1 MHVGEVCSR
10 SVATC
15 RRETSA
21 LDLARLMRE
30 RGVAE
35 VVVVDSVEG
44 GVTPVG
50 IVTDRDL
57 VVEVMAAGID
67 PNMLRVDQMIVAE
80 PVSVLDAEWMSDAVW
95 HMRGKGIH
103 RLPVVDARN
112 RLIGL
117 LTADD
122 ITRWLAQELTEIT
135 RIRSRSA

>member
-1 MHVGEVCSR
+1 MRVGEVCSR
-10 SVATC
+10 SVVTC

-21 LDLARLMRE
+21 LELALLMRD

-35 VVVVDSVEG
+35 VVVVDTVDG

-57 VVEVMAAGID
+57 VVEVMAAAIE
-67 PNMLRVDQMIVAE
+67 PERLRADQLIVAE
-80 PVSVLDAEWMSDAVW
+80 PESVLDAEWMSDAIW

-117 LTADD
+117 LSAGD
-122 ITRWLAQELTEIT
+122 ITRWLAQELTEVT
-135 RIRSRSA
+135 RIRGRAS